1 MRKIIHPKI
10 RLGYI
15 AISITL
21 TFLLFL
27 MIFSIPQ
34 VSGVPGDELL
44 IQITKDNE
52 PIEEINGGEFFTV
65 SVLDPYPEGYSPF
78 LRDVFIKFNE
88 ETYHITLE
96 NENAEISIETP
107 SVYENKEYTINA
119 SKEGYIS
126 NETKIKVLKNELP
139 KLLITPEKF
148 TVDANERF
156 SVVITDVSTGE
167 PVENV
172 AVAIS
177 EDSGGETQ
185 YTNEQGRVWLTAP
198 EKPGEITIIAQK
210 GGEYQQNTEKIEVN
224 KPDSFWDDLFS
235 NKYFFV
241 AVAAILLIC
250 AIIFVN
256 IRSRRNI
263 YDRAKEISN
272 EKMIKRHEMEEKDI
286 TKSEDK
292 KDISNVEGFSGK
304 PVRSQSENDS
314 KVEEIRISRP
324 RKEKEVVKVET
335 DEDKADKIVTEKRIK
350 KKDYD
355 WFEGT
360 DDMRYEID
368 KLTGEVDEEGIDKWF
383 EGVGDLKDKI
393 NEKVK
398 KKDKKKKEEKEE

>member
-10 RLGYI
+10 RLSYI

-156 SVVITDVSTGE
+156 SVVITDVITGE

-177 EDSGGETQ
+177 GDSGGETQ

-272 EKMIKRHEMEEKDI
+272 EKMKKRYEIEEKDI
-286 TKSEDK
+286 TKSEGK

-324 RKEKEVVKVET
+324 RKEKEIVKVET
-335 DEDKADKIVTEKRIK
+335 DEDKANKIATEKRIK